1 MSDVQLKFDTS
12 SVFTRFDIS
21 SDVYKRTMAAVSPLF
36 LAILQNKIS
45 EYAEHLATA
54 KIDYDPDPA
63 KQTLALIQVE
73 SRRARLEIL
82 QELMA
87 EIVEVQQDAPTNAA
101 S

>member
-21 SDVYKRTMAAVSPLF
+21 SDVYKRTMAAVSLF

-54 KIDYDPDPA
+54 KIRFMIL
-63 KQTLALIQVE
+63 TL
-73 SRRARLEIL
+73 
-82 QELMA
+82 
-87 EIVEVQQDAPTNAA
+87 PTN
-101 S
+101 SCTDSS